1 MRGSSQLKQLEAN
14 RVVPQ
19 AYEISALRAK
29 LKMTQTNLANLLDTD
44 ASTIGAW
51 EGGKS
56 MYNRCIPAFR
66 RLQTVADHIAARR
79 AKPNWTL

>member
-1 MRGSSQLKQLEAN
+1 MRGSKQLKQFELV

-29 LKMTQTNLANLLDTD
+29 LKMRQADLARLLDTH
-44 ASTIGAW
+44 ASTIDQW
-51 EGGKS
+51 ESGKP

-66 RLQTVADHIAARR
+66 RLQSVADHISARR
-79 AKPNWTL
+79 AKPNWKL